1 MKNTNTTPA
10 LAPEKLSKMDRI
22 LLSELP
28 SMTPEEL
35 RVLSDAITDIIA
47 SKTHQTI

>member
-1 MKNTNTTPA
+1 MKNTITTPA
-10 LAPEKLSKMDRI
+10 LAPEKLSEMDRI

-35 RVLSDAITDIIA
+35 RVLSDAITEIIT
-47 SKTHQTI
+47 SRYQIR